1 MFNGEERIILTVTVF
16 VYFIFLFVLALYM
29 NRKTKTYEDYN
40 VAGRSVGLF
49 PIMLTF
55 IGTGVGGST
64 LLGYMENGYRL
75 GMGEQWINITMLFS
89 IIIFASFLLK
99 RVRKLGEVHN
109 MVTLGD
115 YTALRYGEKARI
127 PTVISVL
134 FSYCAM
140 TGMQFVAI
148 GTILNLIIGLD
159 MTLGIVLGWLILTLK
174 TYLGGLKAV
183 IWQDVFHGTIQTLG
197 IVILFVVVVVAAG
210 GWELIAENARSMNEE
225 SMISILNIETSEIF
239 VYLLTLGVYQ
249 FIRQD
254 LWQRV
259 WAAKSMETARNGYWI
274 SMIIAIGLAALVVAI
289 GVFSRYGLNLEG
301 VDPALI
307 YYGVIGELF
316 PFSLVVVMIVVLL
329 ATVISSAD
337 SFFIAGSS
345 SIANDLIRPNVKQS
359 DNKKMLAYSKISVL
373 IVSVIAL
380 VFSLA
385 IPGLVNLMVTG
396 TAMSV
401 SGLLAPV
408 LFGLFWK
415 RVTKLAGLASMWG
428 GLLTAVIWQVL
439 GHPFGLHPIFIGLPI
454 SIGILLVVTF
464 FTKNKQQVVF
474 LRCV

>member
-307 YYGVIGELF
+307 YYGVIGE
-316 PFSLVVVMIVVLL
+316 
-329 ATVISSAD
+329 
-337 SFFIAGSS
+337 
-345 SIANDLIRPNVKQS
+345 
-359 DNKKMLAYSKISVL
+359 
-373 IVSVIAL
+373 
-380 VFSLA
+380 
-385 IPGLVNLMVTG
+385 
-396 TAMSV
+396 
-401 SGLLAPV
+401 
-408 LFGLFWK
+408 
-415 RVTKLAGLASMWG
+415 
-428 GLLTAVIWQVL
+428 
-439 GHPFGLHPIFIGLPI
+439 
-454 SIGILLVVTF
+454 
-464 FTKNKQQVVF
+464 
-474 LRCV
+474 

>member
-408 LFGLFWK
+408 CLDCSGK
-415 RVTKLAGLASMWG
+415 E
-428 GLLTAVIWQVL
+428 
-439 GHPFGLHPIFIGLPI
+439 
-454 SIGILLVVTF
+454 
-464 FTKNKQQVVF
+464 
-474 LRCV
+474 

>member
-1 MFNGEERIILTVTVF
+1 MDQ
-16 VYFIFLFVLALYM
+16 YHHALFYH
-29 NRKTKTYEDYN
+29 N
-40 VAGRSVGLF
+40 
-49 PIMLTF
+49 
-55 IGTGVGGST
+55 
-64 LLGYMENGYRL
+64 
-75 GMGEQWINITMLFS
+75 
-89 IIIFASFLLK
+89 FASFLLK

-259 WAAKSMETARNGYWI
+259 WAAKS
-274 SMIIAIGLAALVVAI
+274 
-289 GVFSRYGLNLEG
+289 YGNSEKR
-301 VDPALI
+301 
-307 YYGVIGELF
+307 
-316 PFSLVVVMIVVLL
+316 LL
-329 ATVISSAD
+329 D
-337 SFFIAGSS
+337 F
-345 SIANDLIRPNVKQS
+345 NDYQPW
-359 DNKKMLAYSKISVL
+359 
-373 IVSVIAL
+373 
-380 VFSLA
+380 F
-385 IPGLVNLMVTG
+385 
-396 TAMSV
+396 
-401 SGLLAPV
+401 
-408 LFGLFWK
+408 
-415 RVTKLAGLASMWG
+415 
-428 GLLTAVIWQVL
+428 
-439 GHPFGLHPIFIGLPI
+439 
-454 SIGILLVVTF
+454 
-464 FTKNKQQVVF
+464 
-474 LRCV
+474 

>member
-1 MFNGEERIILTVTVF
+1 
-16 VYFIFLFVLALYM
+16 
-29 NRKTKTYEDYN
+29 
-40 VAGRSVGLF
+40 
-49 PIMLTF
+49 
-55 IGTGVGGST
+55 
-64 LLGYMENGYRL
+64 
-75 GMGEQWINITMLFS
+75 
-89 IIIFASFLLK
+89 
-99 RVRKLGEVHN
+99 
-109 MVTLGD
+109 MVK
-115 YTALRYGEKARI
+115 KARI

-415 RVTKLAGLASMWG
+415 E
-428 GLLTAVIWQVL
+428 
-439 GHPFGLHPIFIGLPI
+439 
-454 SIGILLVVTF
+454 
-464 FTKNKQQVVF
+464 
-474 LRCV
+474 

>member
-329 ATVISSAD
+329 ATLISSAD

-474 LRCV
+474 

>member
-1 MFNGEERIILTVTVF
+1 MFSGDERIILSVTVF
-16 VYFIFLFVLALYM
+16 IYFILLFILALYM

-40 VAGRSVGLF
+40 VAGRSVGFF

-89 IIIFASFLLK
+89 IIMFASFFLK

-148 GTILNLIIGLD
+148 GTILNIIIGLD

-197 IVILFVVVVVAAG
+197 IVVLFVVVVVTAG

-225 SMISILNIETSEIF
+225 SMISIFNIETSEIF

-259 WAAKSMETARNGYWI
+259 WAAKSVKVARNGYWI
-274 SMIIAIGLAALVVAI
+274 SMFIAILLAALVVAI
-289 GVFSRYGLNLEG
+289 GVFSRYGLEIQN

-307 YYGVIGELF
+307 YYGVVGELF
-316 PFSLVVVMIVVLL
+316 PFSFVVVMIVVLL
-329 ATVISSAD
+329 ATVISTAD

-345 SIANDLIRPNVKQS
+345 SIVNDIIRPNVKQA
-359 DNKKMLAYSKISVL
+359 DNRKMLFYSRLSVL
-373 IVSVIAL
+373 MVSVIAL
-380 VFSLA
+380 VAALA

-408 LFGLFWK
+408 LFGMFWK
-415 RVTKLAGLASMWG
+415 RVTRAAGIASMWG
-428 GLLTAVIWQVL
+428 GLIAAVVWQVL
-439 GHPFGLHPIFIGLPI
+439 GHPFGLHPIFIGLPL
-454 SIGILLVVTF
+454 SIAILLIVTL
-464 FTKNKQQVVF
+464 FTTNNHSEVK
-474 LRCV
+474 LSS

>member
-401 SGLLAPV
+401 SGLLASV

-474 LRCV
+474 

>member
-359 DNKKMLAYSKISVL
+359 DNKKMLAYSKISCVNCIGYCSCIFFGDSGISEPHGNRDCHVSFRIARTGFVWTVL
-373 IVSVIAL
+373 EKSNEACGACFHVGWTAYGRH
-380 VFSLA
+380 LA
-385 IPGLVNLMVTG
+385 GFRT
-396 TAMSV
+396 SFW
-401 SGLLAPV
+401 LASY
-408 LFGLFWK
+408 FY
-415 RVTKLAGLASMWG
+415 RVTYIYRHIVGCY
-428 GLLTAVIWQVL
+428 VL
-439 GHPFGLHPIFIGLPI
+439 YQ
-454 SIGILLVVTF
+454 
-464 FTKNKQQVVF
+464 K
-474 LRCV
+474 

>member
-474 LRCV
+474 

>member
-1 MFNGEERIILTVTVF
+1 M
-16 VYFIFLFVLALYM
+16 
-29 NRKTKTYEDYN
+29 
-40 VAGRSVGLF
+40 
-49 PIMLTF
+49 
-55 IGTGVGGST
+55 
-64 LLGYMENGYRL
+64 
-75 GMGEQWINITMLFS
+75 
-89 IIIFASFLLK
+89 
-99 RVRKLGEVHN
+99 RKLGEVHN

-474 LRCV
+474 

>member
-408 LFGLFWK
+408 LFGLF
-415 RVTKLAGLASMWG
+415 
-428 GLLTAVIWQVL
+428 
-439 GHPFGLHPIFIGLPI
+439 
-454 SIGILLVVTF
+454 
-464 FTKNKQQVVF
+464 
-474 LRCV
+474 